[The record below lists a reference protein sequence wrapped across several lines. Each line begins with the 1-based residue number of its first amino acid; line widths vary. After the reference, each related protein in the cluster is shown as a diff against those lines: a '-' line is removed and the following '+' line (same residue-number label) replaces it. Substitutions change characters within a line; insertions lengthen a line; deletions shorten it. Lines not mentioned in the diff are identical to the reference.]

1 MVTHSVYF
9 QHWNDS
15 KISTLIKARR
25 LLLAKNCHAKGREL
39 TPRIYSQLRRV
50 DRRLQKISRM
60 EMVIH
65 SMYSQH
71 RNDSKISTLIKARQL
86 LLIYWICGSKAL
98 CLTCQQEICE
108 KNFFARTNFCELVFD
123 RENHENFCLT
133 KISRYTVTVVAVCG
147 TWCIKTN
154 TRTLFPVDTRSNKWP
169 SVPSLELLFENFQH
183 WYDAPRPL
191 HFTISFHII
200 GDKQCNTLGTLPYG
214 HVGKA
219 AIYDIDL
226 IQRLGIITLLLV
238 VLTFLNLVRQWKGQ
252 KMQFCCA
259 CQPEYTLPPP
269 PELYCMEVPEIP
281 WQLYIHLFTISGR
294 TSIFPFKCFI
304 NFLFCG
310 CLTYFISKLM
320 SAFSMDGTLN
330 KAASVVQC
338 TPSPLWCYR
347 QHQIVLYALCFTFVK
362 FGGQVKVKGSKVG
375 WPKGHWH
382 RRNTCNHMHKNT
394 MQCL

>member
-9 QHWNDS
+9 KHRNDS
-15 KISTLIKARR
+15 KISTLIKVRR

-50 DRRLQKISRM
+50 DRRSQKISRV
-60 EMVIH
+60 EMVTH

-71 RNDSKISTLIKARQL
+71 RNDSKISTLIRARQL

-98 CLTCQQEICE
+98 CSTCQQEICE
-108 KNFFARTNFCELVFD
+108 KIFFATTNFCELVFD

-154 TRTLFPVDTRSNKWP
+154 TRTLFPVDARSNKWP
-169 SVPSLELLFENFQH
+169 SVPSLELLFEKFQH

-219 AIYDIDL
+219 AIYDIADTIFDSKAGDYNIVAHCANL
-226 IQRLGIITLLLV
+226 SQPCTAMERSENAVSLCSPAWVHITAPTWTIL
-238 VLTFLNLVRQWKGQ
+238 
-252 KMQFCCA
+252 
-259 CQPEYTLPPP
+259 
-269 PELYCMEVPEIP
+269 EVPEIP

-310 CLTYFISKLM
+310 CLTYFISNVM

-330 KAASVVQC
+330 KAASVVQNC
-338 TPSPLWCYR
+338 SPWQTVY
-347 QHQIVLYALCFTFVK
+347 
-362 FGGQVKVKGSKVG
+362 S
-375 WPKGHWH
+375 
-382 RRNTCNHMHKNT
+382 
-394 MQCL
+394 